1 MTGSLWC
8 YVAHPQDCSEGHL
21 VPYGIIHGAVP
32 LKGSL
37 STEFLACM
45 QAPRIVR

>member
-8 YVAHPQDCSEGHL
+8 YVAHPPDCSQGHL
-21 VPYGIIHGAVP
+21 VPYGIIGAVP

-37 STEFLACM
+37 STEFLECM